1 MQIDSPAPEPQ
12 RDRRRQARAD
22 LLEEVLLL
30 RAMLAEVREGLR
42 ACEAAA
48 ARCESY
54 IAQLDARL
62 DASKRMLRESRRPAA
77 AQRLWLVG
85 AQGERRH
92 AA

>member
-1 MQIDSPAPEPQ
+1 MQIDSPALEPQ

-48 ARCESY
+48 RCESY

-62 DASKRMLRESRRPAA
+62 DASKRMLHESRRRAA
-77 AQRLWLVG
+77 AQRLWPVG
-85 AQGERRH
+85 AQGEHRH